1 MKDKAEDEKTL
12 IESILNLIDLV
23 SVYLRQQVKRI
34 VDESIAGPISAA
46 GRKAALFIL
55 AFSLF
60 SLSSIFIAVG
70 LFLSLAKLVG
80 FIFAYLIIGALLII
94 TGLIV
99 FRQISR

>member
-1 MKDKAEDEKTL
+1 MKDKDADEKTL
-12 IESILNLIDLV
+12 IESVLNLIDLV
-23 SVYLRQQVKRI
+23 SVYFRQQVKRI
-34 VDESIAGPISAA
+34 VDESIAGPIGAA

-70 LFLSLAKLVG
+70 LFLALAKLVG
-80 FIFAYLIIGALLII
+80 FIFAYLIIGALLI
-94 TGLIV
+94 TAGLIV